1 MGDKTRVKQWLCSSL
16 VTRHQELPSLTVG
29 LLIPYAP
36 GSSGEAVMTKHFGRI
51 YLVLILMM
59 AALTAFGQQGQP
71 DEFVSVLGRFGITM
85 PAPYVEYRPFIELRT
100 TAGQKFSTATYRWIL
115 DSDQVVVSYGAGSIN
130 LEDPKQRDTFLT
142 GMKNEYV
149 AKAGHGS
156 LLAEKPTTLG
166 GHPGIVFGL
175 DSDGGRVIVWIYAVK
190 NRFYVLS
197 LSVNEPE
204 KKDAHVKTV
213 TTFRFLSS
221 EDLEPRYKQL
231 VEQLTPLPLTE
242 PPLSK
247 RLANDLQDVRL
258 NGQVKAVITEE
269 EKFEGT
275 ELFDDRARTSVD
287 YYDETGNL
295 TKSEQ
300 YSGGLPQAVRMY
312 GYVKGDRAY
321 REMRRLPDLI
331 LKTNDP
337 KKKDNVTKQPTEI
350 KIFKIKYKYS
360 GNQLLE
366 IQVNREDGE
375 EFEKYVFTPK
385 DNRVEHTFDR
395 AYIMFFLRDTI
406 FAKDK
411 VISQL
416 DDKGIAL
423 EDTVM
428 TPSGRTDDASQA
440 IPGAGYVNIYKQRYD
455 SQKIK
460 YSYEFD
466 QQGNWIKR
474 TAIVV
479 TKDKGDVADHVTYR
493 KITYYP

>member
-1 MGDKTRVKQWLCSSL
+1 
-16 VTRHQELPSLTVG
+16 
-29 LLIPYAP
+29 
-36 GSSGEAVMTKHFGRI
+36 MTKQFARVQ
-51 YLVLILMM
+51 LVLILL
-59 AALTAFGQQGQP
+59 AAGQTVFGQQSQP
-71 DEFVSVLGRFGITM
+71 EEFVSVLGRFGITM
-85 PAPYVEYRPFIELRT
+85 PAPYVDYRPFIELKT
-100 TAGQKFSTATYRWIL
+100 TAGQKFSAATYRWVL
-115 DSDQVVVSYGAGSIN
+115 DSDQVVVSYGAGSVN
-130 LEDPKQRDTFLT
+130 LEDPKQSDAFLT
-142 GMKNEYV
+142 GMKNDYV
-149 AKAGHGS
+149 AKAAHGS

-166 GHPGIVFGL
+166 GHPGIIFGL
-175 DSDGGRVIVWIYAVK
+175 DSDGGRAIVWIYAVK

-221 EDLEPRYKQL
+221 EDLEPRFRQL
-231 VEQLTPLPLTE
+231 ADQITPAPLTE
-242 PPLSK
+242 PAPNK
-247 RLANDLQDVRL
+247 RLTNDLQDFRL
-258 NGQVKAVITEE
+258 NGRVKAVITEE
-269 EKFEGT
+269 EKFAGT
-275 ELFDDRARTSVD
+275 ELFEDRARTSVD
-287 YYDETGNL
+287 FYDESGNL

-321 REMRRLPDLI
+321 REMRKLPDLI

-337 KKKDNVTKQPTEI
+337 KKKDNVTKQPMEI
-350 KIFKIKYKYS
+350 KIFRIKYKYS

-366 IQVNREDGE
+366 IRVNREDGE

-385 DNRVEHTFDR
+385 DNKVEHTIDP
-395 AYIMFFLRDTI
+395 AYFMVFLRDTI

-416 DDKGIAL
+416 DDKGIAI

-440 IPGAGYVNIYKQRYD
+440 IPGAGYVNIYKERYE

-460 YSYEFD
+460 YTYEFD

-474 TAIVV
+474 TAIMV

>member
-1 MGDKTRVKQWLCSSL
+1 MTKQFARVQF
-16 VTRHQELPSLTVG
+16 
-29 LLIPYAP
+29 LLI
-36 GSSGEAVMTKHFGRI
+36 
-51 YLVLILMM
+51 LLI
-59 AALTAFGQQGQP
+59 AAQPAIGQQGQAE
-71 DEFVSVLGRFGITM
+71 EFVSVLGRFGITM
-85 PAPYVEYRPFIELRT
+85 PAPYVEYRPFIEFRT
-100 TAGQKFSTATYRWIL
+100 SAGQKFSTATYRWIL

-142 GMKNEYV
+142 GMKNDYV
-149 AKAGHGS
+149 AKAAHGS

-166 GHPGIVFGL
+166 GHPGIIFGL
-175 DSDGGRVIVWIYAVK
+175 DSDGGRVIVWVYAVK

-197 LSVNEPE
+197 LSINDPE

-221 EDLEPRYKQL
+221 DDLEPRYRRL
-231 VEQLTPLPLTE
+231 TDQLTPAPLTE
-242 PPLSK
+242 PAPHN
-247 RLANDLQDVRL
+247 RPTNDLQDFRL
-258 NGQVKAVITEE
+258 NGRVKAVTTEE

-275 ELFDDRARTSVD
+275 ELFEDRARTSVD

-350 KIFKIKYKYS
+350 KIFKIKYKHS

-385 DNRVEHTFDR
+385 DHRVEHTVDP
-395 AYIMFFLRDTI
+395 AYIMIGLRDTV

-411 VISQL
+411 VTSLL

-428 TPSGRTDDASQA
+428 TPSGRADDASQA

-474 TAIVV
+474 TATIV
-479 TKDKGDVADHVTYR
+479 TKEKGEVADHVTYR